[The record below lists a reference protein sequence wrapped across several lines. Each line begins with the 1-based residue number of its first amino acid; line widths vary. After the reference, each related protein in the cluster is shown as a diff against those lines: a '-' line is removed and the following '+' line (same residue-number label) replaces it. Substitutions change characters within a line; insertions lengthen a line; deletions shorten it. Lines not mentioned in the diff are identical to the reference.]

1 MKLPHDYNFMK
12 AAHGA
17 DERVP
22 VDAID
27 FGVKAIFQAM
37 QRFS

>member
-1 MKLPHDYNFMK
+1 MKLPADYNFMQ

-17 DERVP
+17 DERIP

-27 FGVKAIFQAM
+27 FGMQAIFKAM